1 VIATVAAQKADAVP
15 GRNSRDNWRLPDR
28 KLFGI
33 FLGICIMFAGLTV
46 GGGGA
51 NTLQAP
57 VKSFAVH
64 QEIVGKESRLIF
76 DLSAPVEAKAMVLA
90 TPDRIVIDLP
100 TVDFLFDSPQA
111 SSSSPSDAHKRHG
124 SAAGKAKPHGLIAAY
139 RFGSFAQGRS
149 RIVIDLTGP
158 AKLVRVDIDAPDGK
172 KVVER
177 TDKEM
182 PVHLVIALAPTDRAS
197 FRASTQLARQLQ
209 EQAESHEPGM
219 QQISATEST
228 DPSRKSGHEADLPV
242 IVIDP
247 GHGGVDS
254 GAIAGDL
261 VEKTLVRDFAKS
273 LEERLSAAHRYRL
286 VMTREEDV
294 FVPLG
299 ERVRIARQHQADLF
313 ISIHADILAE
323 TIEVGG
329 ATIYTVSDKA
339 SDAEAARLADK
350 ENQADI
356 AGGLES
362 KEEQPEVSDILFDLT
377 RRETRAYSHVFART
391 LLDYWKKVGRL
402 NKNPQ
407 RSAGFRVLKAPDV
420 PSVLVELGYLSN
432 ENDHAVLGSS
442 EWRDKI
448 VTKVAEAVDHFFAL
462 RGPSQTHA
470 SAQMVHRGEEPG
482 ARSIPL
488 PLGDTKDLASHG
500 H

>member
-1 VIATVAAQKADAVP
+1 MHTAYAVP
-15 GRNSRDNWRLPDR
+15 DRTGRDGWRPRHRNLI
-28 KLFGI
+28 GA
-33 FLGICIMFAGLTV
+33 FLSICMMFAGLLA
-46 GGGGA
+46 GGGRA
-51 NTLQAP
+51 NALQAP

-64 QEIVGKESRLIF
+64 QEIVGKESRLVF

-100 TVDFLFDSPQA
+100 AVDFLFDSPQA
-111 SSSSPSDAHKRHG
+111 SPSSPSAAHRQHG
-124 SAAGKAKPHGLIAAY
+124 PAGGKVKPHGLIAAY
-139 RFGSFAQGRS
+139 RFGSFAPGRS

-158 AKLVRVDIDAPDGK
+158 AKLVRADIDTRDGK
-172 KVVER
+172 KVVEGA
-177 TDKEM
+177 DKEA
-182 PVHLVIALAPTDRAS
+182 PVRLVIALAPTDRAS

-209 EQAESHEPGM
+209 EQAELHELAT
-219 QQISATEST
+219 QQISAVGLT

-261 VEKTLVRDFAKS
+261 VEKTLVRDFAKR

-299 ERVRIARQHQADLF
+299 ERVRIARQNQADLF
-313 ISIHADILAE
+313 ISIHADILTE
-323 TIEVGG
+323 TMEVGG

-356 AGGLES
+356 AGGLET

-432 ENDHAVLGSS
+432 ENDHAALGSS

-448 VTKVAEAVDHFFAL
+448 VTKVAEAVDQFFAM

-470 SAQMVHRGEEPG
+470 SAQLVRRGEAPEAGSVP
-482 ARSIPL
+482 P
-488 PLGDTKDLASHG
+488 PLGDTKDLAQHR